1 MKFLFPNPVNQLSL
15 EERKA
20 HAELMVIIASIDGEL
35 VQEELAIIESMMGI
49 SMLHP
54 EMRVDIRNMLTHPS
68 NFDEVVSSLSGEGLK
83 IALRDGALVA
93 AVDGNYDKKE
103 LKILKSLAKLAGID
117 NKELSELF
125 EWVEETWKQYKIS
138 DSILSIDQIS

>member
-1 MKFLFPNPVNQLSL
+1 MKSLFPNPANQLSL

-35 VQEELAIIESMMGI
+35 VQEELVIIESLMGV

-54 EMRVDIRNMLTHPS
+54 EMRVDIRNMLSNPS
-68 NFDEVVSSLSGEGLK
+68 NFEEVVSPLSKQVLK

-93 AVDGNYDKKE
+93 AVDGSYDKKE
-103 LKILKSLAKLAGID
+103 LKILKSLAKLAD
-117 NKELSELF
+117 VDDKVLSELF
-125 EWVEETWKQYKIS
+125 EWVEETWIQYKKGES
-138 DSILSIDQIS
+138 LLSIS

>member
-1 MKFLFPNPVNQLSL
+1 LFPNPANQLSL

-35 VQEELAIIESMMGI
+35 VQEELVIIESLMGV

-54 EMRVDIRNMLTHPS
+54 EMRVDIRNMLSNPS
-68 NFDEVVSSLSGEGLK
+68 NFEEVVSPLSKQVLK

-93 AVDGNYDKKE
+93 AVDGSYDKKE
-103 LKILKSLAKLAGID
+103 LKILKSLAKLAD
-117 NKELSELF
+117 VDDKVLSELF
-125 EWVEETWKQYKIS
+125 EWVEETWIQYKKGES
-138 DSILSIDQIS
+138 LLSIS

>member
-93 AVDGNYDKKE
+93 AVDGNYDRKE

-117 NKELSELF
+117 NKESVSYTHLTLPTICS
-125 EWVEETWKQYKIS
+125 V
-138 DSILSIDQIS
+138 

>member
-1 MKFLFPNPVNQLSL
+1 MFPNPVNQLSL

-35 VQEELAIIESMMGI
+35 VQEELIIIESLMGI

-54 EMRVDIRNMLTHPS
+54 EMRVDIRNMLSHPS
-68 NFDEVVSSLSGEGLK
+68 NFEEVVGSLSKQGLK

-103 LKILKSLAKLAGID
+103 LRILKSLAKLADVD
-117 NKELSELF
+117 NKTLSELF
-125 EWVEETWKQYKIS
+125 EWVEETWVQYKNS
-138 DSILSIDQIS
+138 NNILSIS

>member
-1 MKFLFPNPVNQLSL
+1 MKSLFPNPANQLSL

-35 VQEELAIIESMMGI
+35 VQEELVIIESLMGV

-54 EMRVDIRNMLTHPS
+54 EMRVDIRNMLSNPS
-68 NFDEVVSSLSGEGLK
+68 NFEEVVSPLSKQVLK

-93 AVDGNYDKKE
+93 AVDGSYDKKE
-103 LKILKSLAKLAGID
+103 LKILKSLAKLAD
-117 NKELSELF
+117 VDDKVLSELF
-125 EWVEETWKQYKIS
+125 EWVEETWMQYKKGES
-138 DSILSIDQIS
+138 LLSIS

>member
-1 MKFLFPNPVNQLSL
+1 MFPNPVNQLSL

-138 DSILSIDQIS
+138 DSILSI

>member
-68 NFDEVVSSLSGEGLK
+68 KFDEVVSSLSDEGLK

-103 LKILKSLAKLAGID
+103 LKILKSLAKLADID

-138 DSILSIDQIS
+138 DSILSI

>member
-1 MKFLFPNPVNQLSL
+1 VKFLFPNPVNQLSL

-138 DSILSIDQIS
+138 DSILSI

>member
-1 MKFLFPNPVNQLSL
+1 MKYLFPNPVNQLSL

-35 VQEELAIIESMMGI
+35 VQEELAIIESLMGI

-54 EMRVDIRNMLTHPS
+54 EMRVDIRNMLSHPS
-68 NFDEVVSSLSGEGLK
+68 NFEEVVGSLSKQGLK

-103 LKILKSLAKLAGID
+103 LRILKSLAKLADVD
-117 NKELSELF
+117 NKTLSELF
-125 EWVEETWKQYKIS
+125 EWVEETWIQYKNS
-138 DSILSIDQIS
+138 NNILSIS

>member
-1 MKFLFPNPVNQLSL
+1 MFPNPANQLSL

-35 VQEELAIIESMMGI
+35 VQEELVIIESLMGV

-54 EMRVDIRNMLTHPS
+54 EMRVDIRNMLSNPS
-68 NFDEVVSSLSGEGLK
+68 NFEEVVSPLSKQVLK

-93 AVDGNYDKKE
+93 AVDGSYDKKE
-103 LKILKSLAKLAGID
+103 LKILKSLAKLAD
-117 NKELSELF
+117 VDDKVLSELF
-125 EWVEETWKQYKIS
+125 EWVEETWMQYKKGES
-138 DSILSIDQIS
+138 LLSIS

>member
-1 MKFLFPNPVNQLSL
+1 MFPNPVNQLSL

-93 AVDGNYDKKE
+93 AVDGNYDRKE

>member
-1 MKFLFPNPVNQLSL
+1 MNYLFPNPVNQLSL

-35 VQEELAIIESMMGI
+35 VQEELAIIESLMGI

-54 EMRVDIRNMLTHPS
+54 EMRVDIRNMLSHPS
-68 NFDEVVSSLSGEGLK
+68 NFEEVVGSLSKQGLK

-103 LKILKSLAKLAGID
+103 LRILKSLAKLADVD
-117 NKELSELF
+117 NKTLSELF
-125 EWVEETWKQYKIS
+125 EWVEETWIQYKNS
-138 DSILSIDQIS
+138 NNILSIS

>member
-1 MKFLFPNPVNQLSL
+1 VKYLFPNPVNQLSL

-35 VQEELAIIESMMGI
+35 VQEELAIIESLMGI

-54 EMRVDIRNMLTHPS
+54 EMRVDIRNMLSHPS
-68 NFDEVVSSLSGEGLK
+68 NFEEVVGSLSKQGLK

-103 LKILKSLAKLAGID
+103 LRILKSLAKLADVD
-117 NKELSELF
+117 NKTLSELF
-125 EWVEETWKQYKIS
+125 EWVEETWIQYKNS
-138 DSILSIDQIS
+138 NNILSIS

>member
-1 MKFLFPNPVNQLSL
+1 MFPNPVNQLSL

-35 VQEELAIIESMMGI
+35 VQEELIIIESLMGI

-54 EMRVDIRNMLTHPS
+54 EMRVDIRNMLSHPS
-68 NFDEVVSSLSGEGLK
+68 NFEEVVGSLSKQGLK

-103 LKILKSLAKLAGID
+103 LRILKSLAKLAD
-117 NKELSELF
+117 VDTKALSELF
-125 EWVEETWKQYKIS
+125 EWVEEAWIQYKNINN
-138 DSILSIDQIS
+138 ILSIL

>member
-1 MKFLFPNPVNQLSL
+1 LFPNPVNQLSL

-35 VQEELAIIESMMGI
+35 VQEELAIIESLMGI

-54 EMRVDIRNMLTHPS
+54 EMRVDIRNMLSHPS
-68 NFDEVVSSLSGEGLK
+68 NFEEVVGSLSKQGLK

-103 LKILKSLAKLAGID
+103 LRILKSLAKLADVD
-117 NKELSELF
+117 NKTLSELF
-125 EWVEETWKQYKIS
+125 EWVEETWIQYKNS
-138 DSILSIDQIS
+138 NNILSIS

>member
-1 MKFLFPNPVNQLSL
+1 MFPNPVNQLSL

-35 VQEELAIIESMMGI
+35 VQEELAIIESLMGI

-54 EMRVDIRNMLTHPS
+54 EMRVDIRNMLSHPS
-68 NFDEVVSSLSGEGLK
+68 NFEEVIGSLSKQGLK

-103 LKILKSLAKLAGID
+103 LRILKSLAKLADVD
-117 NKELSELF
+117 NKTLSELF
-125 EWVEETWKQYKIS
+125 EWVEETWIQYKNS
-138 DSILSIDQIS
+138 NNILSIS

>member
-1 MKFLFPNPVNQLSL
+1 MFPNPVNQLSL

-35 VQEELAIIESMMGI
+35 VQEELAIIESLMGI

-54 EMRVDIRNMLTHPS
+54 EMRVDIRNMLSHPS
-68 NFDEVVSSLSGEGLK
+68 NFEEVVGSLSKHGLK

-103 LKILKSLAKLAGID
+103 LRILKSLAKLADVD
-117 NKELSELF
+117 NKTLSELF
-125 EWVEETWKQYKIS
+125 EWVEETWIQYKNS
-138 DSILSIDQIS
+138 NNILSIS

>member
-1 MKFLFPNPVNQLSL
+1 MFPNLANQLSL

-35 VQEELAIIESMMGI
+35 VQEELVIIESLMGV

-54 EMRVDIRNMLTHPS
+54 EMRVDIRNMLSNPS
-68 NFDEVVSSLSGEGLK
+68 NFEEVVSPLSKQVLK

-93 AVDGNYDKKE
+93 AVDGSYDKKE
-103 LKILKSLAKLAGID
+103 LKILKSLAKLADVDDKI
-117 NKELSELF
+117 LSELF
-125 EWVEETWKQYKIS
+125 EWVEETWMQYKKGES
-138 DSILSIDQIS
+138 LLSIS

>member
-1 MKFLFPNPVNQLSL
+1 MKSLFPNSANQLSL

-35 VQEELAIIESMMGI
+35 VQEELVIIESLMGV

-54 EMRVDIRNMLTHPS
+54 EMRVDIRNMLSNPS
-68 NFDEVVSSLSGEGLK
+68 NFEEVVSPLSKQVLK

-93 AVDGNYDKKE
+93 AVDGSYDKKE
-103 LKILKSLAKLAGID
+103 LKILKSLAKLAD
-117 NKELSELF
+117 VDDKVLSELF
-125 EWVEETWKQYKIS
+125 EWVEETWMQYKKGES
-138 DSILSIDQIS
+138 LLSIS